1 MASGRWKGALS
12 AVRVGAL
19 ALGLVAA
26 TGCDGD
32 AAGGGPA
39 AADAASAPVSVEVHT
54 RPVRRGSIA
63 QTISAPGSLLA
74 RRESRI
80 GADVRGRIVRVHV
93 SEGDRVEEGA
103 PLFEIDRAPYAAA
116 LRQAE
121 AGLDL
126 ARAERGQ
133 IEADLGRARR
143 LQAQSIVTQQEIDRL
158 ETQLAVAKARERQA
172 REAVALARQDLDR
185 TVVHAPYDASVAER
199 LVDEGT
205 TALAQPQT
213 IVLVLQETAAL
224 EARATIPE
232 SQLQAIHV
240 GDRALLRV
248 EGISGPLETT
258 VSAVG
263 DTIDPATRTYLVKM
277 DVPNPDRQLKAGVFA
292 QVEIHPVARR
302 DALLVPRAALRSE
315 DGRTRVMT
323 VEDGRA
329 VAVPVEVGVVSGE
342 RAELLGGVDEG
353 TPVIVGE
360 AAGRIAPGMPVRV
373 VPEAGS

>member
-1 MASGRWKGALS
+1 
-12 AVRVGAL
+12 VRVAAL
-19 ALGLVAA
+19 AVGLAA
-26 TGCDGD
+26 AAGCDGD

-39 AADAASAPVSVEVHT
+39 GADAASAPVSVEVHT

-240 GDRALLRV
+240 GDRALLHV
-248 EGISGPLETT
+248 EGISEPLETT

-360 AAGRIAPGMPVRV
+360 VAGRIAPGMPVRV